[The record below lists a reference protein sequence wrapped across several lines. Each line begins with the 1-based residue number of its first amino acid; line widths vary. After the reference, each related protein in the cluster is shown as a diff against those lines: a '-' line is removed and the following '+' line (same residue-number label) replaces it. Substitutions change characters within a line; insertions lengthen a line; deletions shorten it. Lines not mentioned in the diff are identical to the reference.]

1 MAGKR
6 RQATAR
12 RVGEVCDEAWIGQVM
27 QVRIVTARNGEV
39 SRGQETQATQ
49 YMNESKSS
57 VNVNPAI
64 QRAKVGDIVQKTSIP
79 NIGCTG
85 IIRSVDET
93 SVIAVNRSPRA
104 SDPGADVFT
113 LEHGQ
118 YVVIGRAVV
127 FFPRDPE
134 EPRPAR
140 FNTKPEEIAALNAE
154 PANSEAIDRPTDI
167 EPPQDPPTPR
177 MPQPPPQPPST
188 PQTPGPS
195 FIPKVTN
202 AQREVLGGIT
212 VSGQPAKPPVSRPR
226 PTVQPTTPTP
236 E

>member
-1 MAGKR
+1 
-6 RQATAR
+6 
-12 RVGEVCDEAWIGQVM
+12 
-27 QVRIVTARNGEV
+27 
-39 SRGQETQATQ
+39 
-49 YMNESKSS
+49 MNEPKK
-57 VNVNPAI
+57 VNPTVKRAAVKDVV
-64 QRAKVGDIVQKTSIP
+64 QRVELP
-79 NIGCTG
+79 NIGALAVV
-85 IIRSVDET
+85 RSVDET
-93 SVIAVNRSPRA
+93 GVWGVCRSPKLNDG
-104 SDPGADVFT
+104 SADVFHIP
-113 LEHGQ
+113 HGD
-118 YVVIGRAVV
+118 YVIVGQAVV
-127 FFPRDPE
+127 HFPKDPE

-140 FNTKPEEIAALNAE
+140 FNQKPEEVAAINAE

-177 MPQPPPQPPST
+177 MPQPPPQPPAT

-226 PTVQPTTPTP
+226 PTVQPTTPAPTP